1 MCDYFKIK
9 LAIKKL
15 TTDYPID
22 SVRFWGKVFGTQNDY
37 YIIECKP
44 GDSDAFQHSEGMV
57 DDPDVQEPAEKDT
70 KQDPPLPKSKWKP
83 PPDVPAEE
91 IGEGVNNRVYFVSS
105 HACGPYTLLPLCQP
119 KHVAASRMIRSYFTG
134 DLTSKVSCWPPF
146 PGTEAQYLRAQIARI
161 SSGTILSPRGFFRFL
176 QEEEQSA
183 DLSDEEDE
191 VLPIECEED
200 EEYVPLA
207 IEAME
212 LSDWVHSRPYILP
225 QGRVTWINLKDFEGS
240 ESEESESEEN
250 DTVPSL
256 KGLEDEPP
264 KREKGPPILTPISED
279 LAINGHEPW
288 RLKKFR
294 DRSHLLISSLL
305 WPGAHTAAKGG
316 TFESIYVG
324 WGLKATEVSKL
335 PSQLL
340 QAQSEILH
348 EPEEMID
355 PTPEE
360 EKCKEAN
367 ENGEE
372 GEEEGEEDE
381 ESEEI
386 EISNPDS
393 ERA

>member
-1 MCDYFKIK
+1 MSEYFKIK

-22 SVRFWGKVFGTQNDY
+22 SVRFWGKVFGTQRDY
-37 YIIECKP
+37 YIIECQIS
-44 GDSDAFQHSEGMV
+44 DFDAFQHSEDKV
-57 DDPDVQEPAEKDT
+57 DNPDAQEPAEKDT
-70 KQDPPLPKSKWKP
+70 KQDPLLPKSNWKP
-83 PPDVPAEE
+83 PPDVSAEE

-119 KHVAASRMIRSYFTG
+119 KHIAASRIIRTYFTG

-146 PGTEAQYLRAQIARI
+146 PGNEAQYLRAQIARI
-161 SSGTILSPRGFFRFL
+161 SSGTILAPRGFFRFL
-176 QEEEQSA
+176 QEEEQNA
-183 DLSDEEDE
+183 DLSGEEDE
-191 VLPIECEED
+191 ILPTECEED

-225 QGRVTWINLKDFEGS
+225 QGRITWINLKDVEES

-250 DTVPSL
+250 NTVPSL
-256 KGLEDEPP
+256 KGLDDELS

-279 LAINGHEPW
+279 LAINGREPW
-288 RLKKFR
+288 RLKRFR
-294 DRSHLLISSLL
+294 DRSYLLISSLL

-324 WGLKATEVSKL
+324 WGLKATELSEL

-355 PTPEE
+355 PTPEDE
-360 EKCKEAN
+360 ECKKAK
-367 ENGEE
+367 
-372 GEEEGEEDE
+372 EEEGEEDE
-381 ESEEI
+381 ENEGI
-386 EISNPDS
+386 EVSNADS
-393 ERA
+393 EYS